1 MKSISA
7 TPMRL
12 AENRSVR
19 LVGRVALGVCFFGFV
34 PLMLANAGVTN
45 YQIVFSAIGVFLF
58 GLAAATNLIGKADS
72 LDLRGTQATKPLK
85 ATGLILVVLISAAFI
100 ALWFLQIQEAK

>member
-19 LVGRVALGVCFFGFV
+19 LVGKVTFAVCFLGLV

-45 YQIVFSAIGVFLF
+45 YQAVFSAISVFLF
-58 GLAAATNLIGKADS
+58 GLAAATNLISKADS

-85 ATGLILVVLISAAFI
+85 ATGLILVVLISVAFV